1 MFIFPVMSEPVQV
14 MCFAT
19 YFLSTT
25 MVCNKNLTVDQL
37 EAMFTET
44 DEKM

>member
-19 YFLSTT
+19 CFLSTT